1 MEPGKQAETAM
12 SASPSRYCQCG
23 NRLARDH
30 PNARC
35 GVCERKEIQKRAE
48 APELPVG
55 FWETPAF
62 RDAFNAQHMGHV
74 ARAYRRHP
82 LNVANYGR
90 DGIPQELLG
99 NWLGVTQAQVSR
111 IENGPPIRNL
121 DTLAHWARVLR
132 IPPDRLWFKLPGEQE
147 ASDPAATLQP
157 AVPGSP
163 LVPVSQTGVFHL
175 LPIGNGPLHDP
186 DAAAMQAFRSAD
198 LQVGGGHLYASVIK
212 YLQADLAPRLFG
224 SDEGADNRAVFT
236 AAAALTEMAGW
247 MAHDAGRDLV
257 AKQHFGRAL
266 ALVQVGGDRQLS
278 AHVLGSMSHLASHL
292 DQPGEAIELARQG
305 QAVLRAGPANP
316 GLKARLFALEARG
329 FAGQEHQDR
338 EECVKLLLGAEKAL
352 GASPAGS
359 ASPWV
364 SHYDEGSLAS
374 EAARCMRQLGD
385 LAEARRQAERIIT
398 LRPSHR
404 TRSRAFG
411 QLTLVTV
418 LVAEGKPDEACS
430 IAYDV
435 LAATQSLGSFLVI
448 GQLLDLQQLLQP
460 HRGSTVVADVLTCL
474 AETLRERLWLYHWL
488 TKDMHGQRIHREGT

>member
-1 MEPGKQAETAM
+1 M

-23 NRLARDH
+23 KPLARDH
-30 PNARC
+30 ANARC
-35 GVCERKEIQKRAE
+35 GFCERREIQKRAKP
-48 APELPVG
+48 PELPAD
-55 FWETPAF
+55 FWKTPAF

-99 NWLGVTQAQVSR
+99 DWLRLTQAQVSR

-132 IPPDRLWFKLPGEQE
+132 IPPDLLWFKLPGEQA
-147 ASDPAATLQP
+147 ASDPAVTLQP
-157 AVPGSP
+157 AASGMP
-163 LVPVSQTGVFHL
+163 LGPIPKTGVFHL
-175 LPIGNGPLHDP
+175 LPVGNGALHDP

-247 MAHDAGRDLV
+247 MAHDAGRDPV
-257 AKQHFGRAL
+257 AKQHFGRSL

-292 DQPGEAIELARQG
+292 DQPGEAIVLARQG

-316 GLKARLFALEARG
+316 GLEARLLALQARG
-329 FAGQEHQDR
+329 FAGQQHRDR
-338 EECVKLLLGAEKAL
+338 AECVKLLLNAEKAL
-352 GASPAGS
+352 AASPAEP

-364 SHYDEGSLAS
+364 SYYDEGSLAS

-411 QLTLVTV
+411 QLALVTV
-418 LVAEGKPDEACS
+418 LVAQGKPDEACG

-460 HRGSTVVADVLTCL
+460 HRGSTVVADFLTCL
-474 AETLRERLWLYHWL
+474 AETLKERLWLYHWL
-488 TKDMHGQRIHREGT
+488 TKDARGQRIHREGS